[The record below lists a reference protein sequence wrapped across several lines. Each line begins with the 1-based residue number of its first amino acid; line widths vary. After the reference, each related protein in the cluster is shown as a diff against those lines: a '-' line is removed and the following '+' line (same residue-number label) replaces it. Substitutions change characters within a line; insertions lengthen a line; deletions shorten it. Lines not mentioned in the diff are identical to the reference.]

1 MSTKKEII
9 NTSNAPAPIG
19 PYNQAVKAG
28 NTLYVSGQIALSPE
42 SGTLV
47 QGTVEAE
54 TRRVLDNLEAILV
67 AAGYAFADVVK
78 TTIFLRSM
86 DDFGVVNEV
95 YGTYFKEYSPAR
107 ETVAV
112 AGLPKNVHVEISLI
126 AWKA

>member
-95 YGTYFKEYSPAR
+95 YGAYFKEYSPAR